1 MREVT
6 IPLFLYIMM
15 LVVCCGDILTM
26 ILNRMDKSLEKK
38 LKLVKEKWLSY
49 YLGSER
55 NKKGEKEK

>member
-26 ILNRMDKSLEKK
+26 ILNRIDKALEKK